1 MNASTQMAL
10 KLGIVGVT
18 VIGIFLLA
26 ALGRIDAA
34 DSLHDIVIVVG
45 GLVLAL
51 GISGGL
57 ANGAEKL
64 VQGQTPETGPA
75 VVVTQSLAPAA
86 KAMFPSKPPANERG
100 FVHLRSLAAVLGLGV
115 ILVGATGATCTPSQV
130 VQAIVT
136 VAVDACQEAP
146 QLIPPGTTAGT
157 IVAVICQI
165 IDASTGKPTGAS
177 QAVFVSPAA
186 WNSMKLQYQ
195 KEHGGHL
202 PGGMSPAVAQ

>member
-1 MNASTQMAL
+1 MQGTRFTGWGTEAPRGGPIWDHPPFGRMLACMNASTQMAL

-146 QLIPPGTTAGT
+146 QLIPPGTTAE
-157 IVAVICQI
+157 VDKYLNI
-165 IDASTGKPTGAS
+165 IIHVRA
-177 QAVFVSPAA
+177 
-186 WNSMKLQYQ
+186 
-195 KEHGGHL
+195 
-202 PGGMSPAVAQ
+202 